1 MNSLL
6 SFFPISRYCSVI
18 ESRQELKE
26 NQAYLLQILETE
38 RKAKLQYL
46 QQTDELEAEI
56 KKLKNELNA
65 ITPVKPSRDIPTEE
79 SEQLR
84 KIKKVSGQ
92 SHTCDIQS
100 LLTN

>member
-1 MNSLL
+1 MPL
-6 SFFPISRYCSVI
+6 SGGQQKRQQSDQTYSSVI

-56 KKLKNELNA
+56 RKLKDE
-65 ITPVKPSRDIPTEE
+65 
-79 SEQLR
+79 
-84 KIKKVSGQ
+84 VSGG
-92 SHTCDIQS
+92 
-100 LLTN
+100 N